1 MYFYWSDGFGVSH
14 LIFTFEDVLE
24 PLKGIQI
31 GELSLCIYLLHR
43 EMTFCW
49 PKVFLERKCQ
59 FGDWNVSL
67 VKLFICTKGGRNKH
81 PNFKAAEPFLSTS
94 SGVPQVYFKIL
105 QVQFASFK
113 GWESKCSD
121 WTKCLPHP
129 QTFFFSRMGIKLKF
143 YYSPCSGCLQHLG
156 KLEAELAKVK
166 SVYAEKVL
174 HLYLISQQ
182 LDPLRIL

>member
-1 MYFYWSDGFGVSH
+1 MGWGFISHFYLWGCVGATQRNTNWRAF
-14 LIFTFEDVLE
+14 
-24 PLKGIQI
+24 
-31 GELSLCIYLLHR
+31 SLYLLATQR
-43 EMTFCW
+43 DDILLA
-49 PKVFLERKCQ
+49 KIFLERKCQ

-67 VKLFICTKGGRNKH
+67 AKLFVCTKGGRNKH

-94 SGVPQVYFKIL
+94 SGVPQIYFKIL

-113 GWESKCSD
+113 GSESKCSD

-129 QTFFFSRMGIKLKF
+129 QTSFFSRMGIKLKF

-156 KLEAELAKVK
+156 KLETELAKVK

-174 HLYLISQQ
+174 YLYLISQQ